1 MVFVFVLVIMPW
13 RFFYLKK
20 ALKQMKEDSAE
31 RYQVIKVMKNVFK
44 DYLCIFI
51 NIILLMSIVKTKKAI
66 RLIIRNYRLNFF
78 VGFLKY
84 SFLK

>member
-31 RYQVIKVMKNVFK
+31 RYQMIKVMKNVFK